1 MPTSMLTCVTKGAA
15 ATVPNAVSYTHLD
28 VYKRQVQ
35 GLGSLAQAVLPT
47 LADGLLGVLAGAVVL
62 GFVTLVQRLRGAR

>member
-1 MPTSMLTCVTKGAA
+1 
-15 ATVPNAVSYTHLD
+15 
-28 VYKRQVQ
+28 
-35 GLGSLAQAVLPT
+35 LPT